1 MEVGKE
7 IAVDEL
13 RKQHFAILK
22 KLSKLDKNLI
32 FMYFFSSFSFS
43 KLVLLCFSSSLT
55 DASMTDAM
63 SPSMPQETTGI
74 PPQGAQVVPVYQ
86 GLKPKKPVVFEGKL

>member
-1 MEVGKE
+1 
-7 IAVDEL
+7 
-13 RKQHFAILK
+13 
-22 KLSKLDKNLI
+22 
-32 FMYFFSSFSFS
+32 
-43 KLVLLCFSSSLT
+43 LT